1 MQSKT
6 FAAVKRL
13 GLVSLMNK
21 TKWLEIA
28 EKISAVGENGP
39 ICRYKHIAE
48 ERIYGPSYIH
58 WNEFIHFPSEIYEWL
73 EIYRDEKISQGA
85 LVDPLVIDNSQK
97 IESILRLVGTQ
108 FSFTENGFKIW
119 GYVDPSRQPAYA

>member
-1 MQSKT
+1 MQPKT

-28 EKISAVGENGP
+28 GKISEIGPNGP
-39 ICRYKHIAE
+39 ICCYKHVAE
-48 ERIYGPSYIH
+48 EHIYGPSHIYWH
-58 WNEFIHFPSEIYEWL
+58 EFIHFHTEIYEWL
-73 EIYRDEKISQGA
+73 EIYRNEKISQGA
-85 LVDPLVIDNSQK
+85 LVNPLVIDHSQQ
-97 IESILRLVGTQ
+97 IESILRMVGVQ
-108 FSFTENGFKIW
+108 YSLTENGFKVW